1 MYREKNSLNH
11 SPLFAY
17 NSYIA
22 TIHLI
27 FLFTSQYLFMCS
39 TCVFVCVFP
48 LHLTFLLFSASF
60 ISCCYSLVKIR
71 GLRHPFIIMFI
82 FRWKKQNFHDD
93 ILALY
98 WGRRSHPISYYLN
111 LGRIRIYVWWTN
123 DKADLTYVCMYVCI
137 HVFMWMCVCVS
148 KTTST
153 LAPSMYTCLYSLC
166 SQINQYD
173 IKWHH
178 THSMNDT

>member
-1 MYREKNSLNH
+1 MYREKNTLNH

-27 FLFTSQYLFMCS
+27 ILFTSQYLFMCS

-111 LGRIRIYVWWTN
+111 LGRIRIYVWWTT
-123 DKADLTYVCMYVCI
+123 DKADLTYVCMYVSMYLCECVCVWAKQHQHWLLPCI
-137 HVFMWMCVCVS
+137 HVCIACVS
-148 KTTST
+148 K
-153 LAPSMYTCLYSLC
+153 
-166 SQINQYD
+166 
-173 IKWHH
+173 
-178 THSMNDT
+178 